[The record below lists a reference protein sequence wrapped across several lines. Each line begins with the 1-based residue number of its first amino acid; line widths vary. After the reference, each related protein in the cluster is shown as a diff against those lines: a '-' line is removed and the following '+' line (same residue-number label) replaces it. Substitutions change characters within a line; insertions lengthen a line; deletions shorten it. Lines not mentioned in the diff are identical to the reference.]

1 MTGVLGSK
9 RDGEAEVRY
18 HKDPHGNVL
27 AMEKNYAL
35 LGEYTYDAFG
45 NQLTGA
51 EADTP
56 FRYCG
61 EYFDNESGNIYLRNR
76 YYSTATGR
84 FITEDPIK
92 DGVNWY
98 SYCSNNPVMLIDPL
112 GLKYYDEDDCTEEDI
127 MRGMEE
133 DPIAVIET
141 KDYIEIRAKIS
152 FAYYDFD
159 SDDLKI
165 LYNVYLSKMG
175 F

>member
-92 DGVNWY
+92 DGMNWY

-112 GLKYYDEDDCTEEDI
+112 GLSNVPKDLDWDGDGRIDTREDRNRFDTNKN
-127 MRGMEE
+127 R
-133 DPIAVIET
+133 IADWNENG
-141 KDYIEIRAKIS
+141 IS
-152 FAYYDFD
+152 
-159 SDDLKI
+159 KQ
-165 LYNVYLSKMG
+165 
-175 F
+175 